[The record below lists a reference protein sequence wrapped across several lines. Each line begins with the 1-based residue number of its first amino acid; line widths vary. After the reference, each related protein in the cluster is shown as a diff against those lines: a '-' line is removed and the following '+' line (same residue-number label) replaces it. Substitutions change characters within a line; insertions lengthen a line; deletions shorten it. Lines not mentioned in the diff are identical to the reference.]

1 MLDRVEEMIRP
12 NLEQSGIRVFRQGT
26 MPRHRMLTSFREEP
40 GALLGADSFWQGVDV
55 PGDALSCVILVRLP
69 FQVPT
74 NPVYEARME
83 ALRAENIDG
92 FKSYALPSAVI
103 RFRQGFGRL
112 IRSSEDRGVVVVLDN
127 RLVAKW
133 YGQAFLSSL
142 PAVNLAVE
150 NSGQAV
156 ESVLRWLGSQ

>member
-1 MLDRVEEMIRP
+1 
-12 NLEQSGIRVFRQGT
+12 

-74 NPVYEARME
+74 NPVYEARIE
-83 ALRAENIDG
+83 ALRAQGING
-92 FKSYALPSAVI
+92 FTSYALPSAVI

-127 RLVAKW
+127 RLIGKW
-133 YGQAFLSSL
+133 YGRAFLSSL
-142 PAVNLAVE
+142 PDVNLT
-150 NSGQAV
+150 V
-156 ESVLRWLGSQ
+156 ESSSQTAESIHRWLAGR

>member
-1 MLDRVEEMIRP
+1 M
-12 NLEQSGIRVFRQGT
+12 
-26 MPRHRMLTSFREEP
+26 
-40 GALLGADSFWQGVDV
+40 
-55 PGDALSCVILVRLP
+55 PGDALSCVILVKLP

-83 ALRAENIDG
+83 ALSAENIDG
-92 FKSYALPSAVI
+92 FASYALPSAVI

-127 RLVAKW
+127 RLVDKW

-142 PAVNLAVE
+142 PPVNLMVE
-150 NSGQAV
+150 DTNRAA
-156 ESVLRWLGSQ
+156 ELIREWLENR